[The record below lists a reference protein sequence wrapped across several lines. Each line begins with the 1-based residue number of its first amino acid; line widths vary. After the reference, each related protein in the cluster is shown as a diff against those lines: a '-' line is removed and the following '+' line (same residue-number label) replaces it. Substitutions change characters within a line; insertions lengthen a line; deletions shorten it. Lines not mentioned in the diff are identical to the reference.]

1 MSWCGLPAFV
11 PDWPLPAGV
20 KALQTECGQGP
31 APYGGFNLGDHVGD
45 EMASVAAHRQ
55 RLVQVTGVSPIWL
68 RQVHGM
74 AVHNIDAL
82 PPEPPEPPEADAAV
96 TRQRGVACTVLTA
109 DCLPVLVADR
119 QARVVGAAHAGWRGL
134 ADGVIQQLIGAMTRV
149 PGVTTGDLTVWLGPA
164 IGPMAFEV
172 GQEVVDAFTMQ
183 HARQQAYFRQHP
195 VAAGKYLA
203 DLPGLASDILQ
214 GCGVGNVT
222 VSGLCTVSLADRF
235 YSYRREGVTGR
246 MASLIWL
253 E

>member
-55 RLVQVTGVSPIWL
+55 RLVQATGVSPIWL
-68 RQVHGM
+68 RQVHGINVCR
-74 AVHNIDAL
+74 ADGL
-82 PPEPPEPPEADAAV
+82 SEEPPEADASL
-96 TRQRGVACTVLTA
+96 TRRHRIACAVLTA
-109 DCLPVLVADR
+109 DCLPVLIADR

-134 ADGVIQQLIGAMTRV
+134 AAGVIQQLIAAMTQM
-149 PGVTTGDLTVWLGPA
+149 PGVTLQDLTVWLGPA
-164 IGPMAFEV
+164 IGPTAFEV
-172 GQEVVDAFTMQ
+172 GPDVVAAFTAQ
-183 HARQQAYFRQHP
+183 DPALQKNFRQHP
-195 VAAGKYLA
+195 AVAGKYLA
-203 DLPGLASDILQ
+203 DLPGLAANILQ
-214 GCGVGNVT
+214 RCGVDNLT
-222 VSGLCTVSLADRF
+222 LSGLCTVSLTDRF

-253 E
+253 D